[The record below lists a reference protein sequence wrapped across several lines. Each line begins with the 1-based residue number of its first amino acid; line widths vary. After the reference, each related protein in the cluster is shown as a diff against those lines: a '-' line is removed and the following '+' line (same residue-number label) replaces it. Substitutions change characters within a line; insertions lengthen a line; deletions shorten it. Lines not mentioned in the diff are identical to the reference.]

1 MEENKKRKLNL
12 KIKTFSDLKRF
23 KSQKVHEIVGKMR
36 EGNSKISDEEL
47 KTFSGLVKY
56 ATRRSLIRK
65 SDNNRIK
72 QNEKVKTKYNEEKS
86 ILKELLENKQITK
99 EQYNKQMEKLIY
111 KTRKKIYEKDLSS
124 DVTEK
129 PKKPTIQRAIKN
141 IGKVAK
147 TVGKGIAIGAG
158 AVASV
163 VAFPFVMAYKGATAI
178 GKGVKAIG
186 RGAQTAV
193 LTAGKVVDNVKDQ
206 VQTANGE
213 VNREMYE
220 KANEKQKQEMM
231 ERAYKQADKENAKR
245 DREAARRENLHM
257 DAEQQPIDHEEAKK
271 HTFERVDAEELA
283 PEEIKQVY
291 GEEK

>member
-1 MEENKKRKLNL
+1 MEDNKKRKLNL

-36 EGNSKISDEEL
+36 ESNSKISDEEL

-129 PKKPTIQRAIKN
+129 PKNPTIQRAIKN
-141 IGKVAK
+141 IGKVVK
-147 TVGKGIAIGAG
+147 TVGKGLAV
-158 AVASV
+158 AVAS
-163 VAFPFVMAYKGATAI
+163 PFVLGYKIATGI
-178 GKGVKAIG
+178 GKVAKAIG
-186 RGAQTAV
+186 RGTQTAY
-193 LTAGKVVDNVKDQ
+193 LTAGKVADNVKDQ
-206 VQTANGE
+206 VQNANGE

-257 DAEQQPIDHEEAKK
+257 NAEQQPIDHEEAKK
-271 HTFERVDAEELA
+271 HTFERVDAEQLS